1 LIHFPRLLIVKRSI
15 MLTTV
20 KKTIFIGGVAC
31 LTTLL
36 SSMSGCHPCG
46 GGDYN
51 PAFRITRVDAVPLY
65 YNNNLPE
72 ERKADSVGIQNDSV
86 LFRADL
92 IAQNVVNVK
101 PRSGFSFFPEAVACS
116 PVEPYYVHNI
126 DSVDIIALDNWDAT
140 HPAGSSLADIA
151 RAKDLFMMNGWAK
164 DTSFL
169 AWKAQLQDIR
179 YGRQLTFNG
188 GAMVRMKAPQ
198 QPGARFY
205 FLLRWS
211 DPQNQAQVVELRS
224 QPLRVVK

>member
-1 LIHFPRLLIVKRSI
+1 

-46 GGDYN
+46 GRDYN
-51 PAFRITRVDAVPLY
+51 PAFRIIRVDAVPMY
-65 YNNNLPE
+65 YNNTLPE
-72 ERKADSVGIQNDSV
+72 ERKGDSVGIQNDSV

-116 PVEPYYVHNI
+116 PAEPYYVHNI
-126 DSVDIIALDNWDAT
+126 DSVDIIALDNWDAA
-140 HPAGSSLADIA
+140 HPAGSSLEDIA
-151 RAKDLFMMNGWAK
+151 RAKHLFMLTGWTA
-164 DTSFL
+164 DTTFI
-169 AWKAQLQDIR
+169 AWKHQLQNIQS
-179 YGRQLTFNG
+179 GRELQFNG
-188 GAMVRMKAPQ
+188 GSLLMLKAPQ
-198 QPGARFY
+198 FANARFY
-205 FLLRWS
+205 FMLKWS
-211 DPQNQAQVVELRS
+211 DPQNPGRVIELRS